1 MGHSDTDYRPDTTLL
16 SVGII
21 LTMRIVIL
29 LCLCVH
35 LVSSC
40 FPAPSEE
47 TTAAPAT
54 TAAATT
60 ADPCA
65 NCDCSAT
72 TAAATTAAATTAAAT
87 TTAAAGGR
95 MLQKREVFEE
105 NTYEEQIKT
114 LTAKLEEAEARAEA
128 AEMSLRKLQK
138 N

>member
-29 LCLCVH
+29 LCVCVH

-72 TAAATTAAATTAAAT
+72 TAAA
-87 TTAAAGGR
+87 GR

-105 NTYEEQIKT
+105 NTYEEHIKT

-128 AEMSLRKLQK
+128 AETSLRKLQK

>member
-29 LCLCVH
+29 LCVCVH

-72 TAAATTAAATTAAAT
+72 TAAATTTAAGA
-87 TTAAAGGR
+87 GR

-128 AEMSLRKLQK
+128 AETSLRKLQK

>member
-1 MGHSDTDYRPDTTLL
+1 MGHSDTDYRPDTTPLP
-16 SVGII
+16 VGII

-35 LVSSC
+35 LASSC

-72 TAAATTAAATTAAAT
+72 TAAATTAAATT
-87 TTAAAGGR
+87 TTAAAGGCCR
-95 MLQKREVFEE
+95 KERFLK

-128 AEMSLRKLQK
+128 AETSLRKLQK

>member
-72 TAAATTAAATTAAAT
+72 TAAATTAAATT
-87 TTAAAGGR
+87 TAAAAGR

-128 AEMSLRKLQK
+128 AETSLRKLQK